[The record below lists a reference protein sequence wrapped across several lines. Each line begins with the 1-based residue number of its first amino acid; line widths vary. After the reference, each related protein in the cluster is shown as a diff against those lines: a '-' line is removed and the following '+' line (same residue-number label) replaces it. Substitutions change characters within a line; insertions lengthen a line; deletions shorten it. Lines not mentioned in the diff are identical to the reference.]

1 LLLFYAHLTLGGT
14 DYLKFSWILLTL
26 ACWKSSRAEE
36 AKYGLTP
43 SQTRKMKNWEDRLV
57 YPSTAPHMADIKQE
71 ISRNGYLHS
80 HGSEEI
86 QASKSPWS
94 RIIPS
99 SSPGSCIAGSFGR
112 NMLDFSNKSERMHH
126 QPANSPEVMI
136 CLATLSCS
144 IRDITAEAGVVLKK
158 SRVQGTSSAHST
170 TFKVTKEKL
179 GDRITALH
187 QIVSPFGKVSPYLI
201 PPVSNLL
208 MGVGEGFMHSD
219 RIMYTNEEMIDS
231 KRVIAFLLFCSY
243 HQEGDDEPKKDLRSR
258 GLCLVPVSFFL
269 DVGSDNGADYWVPTL
284 HGTF

>member
-136 CLATLSCS
+136 CLPTLSCS

-170 TFKVTKEKL
+170 TFK
-179 GDRITALH
+179 
-187 QIVSPFGKVSPYLI
+187 
-201 PPVSNLL
+201 
-208 MGVGEGFMHSD
+208 D

-284 HGTF
+284 HGAF